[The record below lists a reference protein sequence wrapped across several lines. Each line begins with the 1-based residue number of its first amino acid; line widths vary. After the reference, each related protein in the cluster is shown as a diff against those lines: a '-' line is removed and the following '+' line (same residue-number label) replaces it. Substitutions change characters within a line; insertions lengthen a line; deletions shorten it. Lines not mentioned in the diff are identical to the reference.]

1 MQFLKT
7 SASKISR
14 ISAFTGS
21 TLVLVMVGILL
32 IFYLV
37 SLQVSEHFKS
47 QFAVQLML
55 KPQATEAE
63 VMAYKKDIEGSG
75 IASSVTYVSSDEAA
89 RSYQEE
95 IGEPFVE
102 VMGSNPIPASLDVKI
117 RPDKFSPE
125 NVDTFVAT
133 AQQNPLISDVVYI
146 KSLLEVV
153 NENIEKWGTVV
164 GAIVLVFLLI
174 SALII
179 MNTVELAI
187 SSQRYIIRSMQL
199 VGATPSFIRK
209 PFIWHSVKNAVVSAL
224 VAWLLIVGTL
234 FLFRDSLSEIIQVLM
249 DGQGFWKLGA
259 LIITLSVLVG
269 AVSTWLTVNRFI
281 RAKVN
286 QMV

>member
-55 KPQATEAE
+55 KSEATEAE

-75 IASSVTYVSSDEAA
+75 IASSVTYVSSEEAA

-95 IGEPFVE
+95 IGEPFVD

-125 NVDTFVAT
+125 NVDSFVAE

-146 KSLLEVV
+146 KSLLQVV

-164 GAIVLVFLLI
+164 GVIVLVFLLI

-199 VGATPSFIRK
+199 VGATPGFIRK
-209 PFIWHSVKNAVVSAL
+209 PFVWHSIKNAVASAL
-224 VAWLLIVGTL
+224 VAWMLIVGTL

-249 DGQGFWKLGA
+249 DGHGFWKLGI
-259 LIITLSVLVG
+259 LIVSLRVLVG
-269 AVSTWLTVNRFI
+269 TLSTWLTVNRFI
-281 RAKVN
+281 RAKVD

>member
-1 MQFLKT
+1 
-7 SASKISR
+7 
-14 ISAFTGS
+14 
-21 TLVLVMVGILL
+21 LVLVMVGILL

-55 KPQATEAE
+55 KSEATEAE
-63 VMAYKKDIEGSG
+63 VLAYKKDIEGSG
-75 IASSVTYVSSDEAA
+75 IASSVTYISSDEAA

-95 IGEPFVE
+95 IGEPFVD

-117 RPDKFSPE
+117 RPDKFSAE
-125 NVDTFVAT
+125 NVDTFVAE
-133 AQQNPLISDVVYI
+133 ARLNPLISDVVYI

-164 GAIVLVFLLI
+164 GVIVLVFLLI

-199 VGATPSFIRK
+199 VGATPSFIRR
-209 PFIWHSVKNAVVSAL
+209 PFIWHSLKNAVASAL

-249 DGQGFWKLGA
+249 DGQGFWKLGL
-259 LIITLSVLVG
+259 LIISLSVLVG
-269 AVSTWLTVNRFI
+269 ALSTWLTVNRFI

>member
-55 KPQATEAE
+55 KSEATEAE
-63 VMAYKKDIEGSG
+63 VLAYKKDIEGSG
-75 IASSVTYVSSDEAA
+75 IASSVTYISSDEAA

-95 IGEPFVE
+95 IGEPFVD

-117 RPDKFSPE
+117 RPDKFSAE
-125 NVDTFVAT
+125 NVDTFVAE
-133 AQQNPLISDVVYI
+133 ARLNPLISDVVYI

-164 GAIVLVFLLI
+164 GVIVLVFLLI

-199 VGATPSFIRK
+199 VGATPSFIRR
-209 PFIWHSVKNAVVSAL
+209 PFIWHSLKNAVASAL

-249 DGQGFWKLGA
+249 DGQGFWKLGL
-259 LIITLSVLVG
+259 LIISLSVLVG
-269 AVSTWLTVNRFI
+269 ALSTWLTVNRFI

>member
-55 KPQATEAE
+55 KSEATEAE

-75 IASSVTYVSSDEAA
+75 IASSVTYISSDEAA

-95 IGEPFVE
+95 IGEPFVD

-117 RPDKFSPE
+117 HPDKFSPE
-125 NVDTFVAT
+125 NVDTFVAQ

-146 KSLLEVV
+146 KSLLQVV

-164 GAIVLVFLLI
+164 GVIVLVFLLI

-199 VGATPSFIRK
+199 VGATPGFIRK
-209 PFIWHSVKNAVVSAL
+209 PFIWHSIKNAVASAL
-224 VAWLLIVGTL
+224 VAWMLIVGTL

-249 DGQGFWKLGA
+249 DGQGFWKLGI
-259 LIITLSVLVG
+259 LIVSLSVLVG
-269 AVSTWLTVNRFI
+269 ALSTWLTVNRFI

>member
-55 KPQATEAE
+55 KSEATETE
-63 VMAYKKDIEGSG
+63 VLAYKKDIEGSG
-75 IASSVTYVSSDEAA
+75 IASSVTYISSDEAA

-95 IGEPFVE
+95 IGEPFVD

-117 RPDKFSPE
+117 RPDKFSAE
-125 NVDTFVAT
+125 NVDTFVAE
-133 AQQNPLISDVVYI
+133 ARLNPLISDVVYI

-164 GAIVLVFLLI
+164 GVIVLVFLLI

-199 VGATPSFIRK
+199 VGATPSFIRR
-209 PFIWHSVKNAVVSAL
+209 PFIWHSLKNAVASAL

-249 DGQGFWKLGA
+249 DGQGFWKLGL
-259 LIITLSVLVG
+259 LIISLSVLVG
-269 AVSTWLTVNRFI
+269 ALSTWLTVNRFI

>member
-55 KPQATEAE
+55 KSEATEAE

-75 IASSVTYVSSDEAA
+75 IASSVTYISSDEAA

-95 IGEPFVE
+95 IGEPFVD

-125 NVDTFVAT
+125 NVDTFVAE
-133 AQQNPLISDVVYI
+133 ARLNPLISDVVYI

-164 GAIVLVFLLI
+164 GVIVLVFLLI

-199 VGATPSFIRK
+199 VGATPGFIRK
-209 PFIWHSVKNAVVSAL
+209 PFIWHSLKNAVASAL
-224 VAWLLIVGTL
+224 VAWMLIVGTL

-249 DGQGFWKLGA
+249 DGHGFWKLGL
-259 LIITLSVLVG
+259 LIVSLSVLVG
-269 AVSTWLTVNRFI
+269 ALSTWLTVNRFI

>member
-55 KPQATEAE
+55 KSEATEAE
-63 VMAYKKDIEGSG
+63 VMAYKRDIEGSG
-75 IASSVTYVSSDEAA
+75 IASSVTYISSDEAA

-95 IGEPFVE
+95 IGEPFVD

-117 RPDKFSPE
+117 HPDKFSPE
-125 NVDTFVAT
+125 NVDTFVAE

-146 KSLLEVV
+146 KSLLQVV

-164 GAIVLVFLLI
+164 GVIVLVFLLI

-199 VGATPSFIRK
+199 VGATPGFIRK
-209 PFIWHSVKNAVVSAL
+209 PFIWHSIKNALASAL
-224 VAWLLIVGTL
+224 VAWMLIVGTL

-249 DGQGFWKLGA
+249 DGQGFWKLGI
-259 LIITLSVLVG
+259 LIVSLSVLVG
-269 AVSTWLTVNRFI
+269 ALSTWLTVNRFI

>member
-55 KPQATEAE
+55 KSEVTEAE
-63 VMAYKKDIEGSG
+63 VLAYKKDIEGSG
-75 IASSVTYVSSDEAA
+75 IASSVTYISSDEAA

-95 IGEPFVE
+95 IGEPFVD

-117 RPDKFSPE
+117 RPDKFSAE
-125 NVDTFVAT
+125 NVDTFVAE
-133 AQQNPLISDVVYI
+133 ARLNPLISDVVYI

-164 GAIVLVFLLI
+164 GVIVLVFLLI

-199 VGATPSFIRK
+199 VGATPSFIRR
-209 PFIWHSVKNAVVSAL
+209 PFIWHSLKNAVASAL

-249 DGQGFWKLGA
+249 DGQGFWKLGL
-259 LIITLSVLVG
+259 LIISLSVLVG
-269 AVSTWLTVNRFI
+269 ALSTWLTVNRFI